1 MSRRAGWSWGG
12 RCVSVRYSVCTRCS
26 GGRGRR
32 GCAVVELMGDVL
44 VYDSLADLLSGL
56 DCCGESGDGRTM
68 GPWAL

>member
-1 MSRRAGWSWGG
+1 
-12 RCVSVRYSVCTRCS
+12 
-26 GGRGRR
+26 
-32 GCAVVELMGDVL
+32 MGNVL